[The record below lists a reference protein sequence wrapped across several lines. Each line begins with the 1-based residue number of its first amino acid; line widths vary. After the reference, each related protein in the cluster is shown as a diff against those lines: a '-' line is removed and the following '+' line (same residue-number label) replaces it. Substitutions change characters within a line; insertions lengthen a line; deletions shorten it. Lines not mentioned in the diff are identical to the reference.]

1 MEAIIHAAGKQYR
14 VKKGQK
20 LVLNKIDAEVNTDV
34 GFDVLMTL
42 DGDVSAVGAEAGKA
56 KVLATVVKQYKG
68 EKVVS
73 RTYKRRKGFH
83 KKRGHRQQ
91 LTELVIKDIVV

>member
-1 MEAIIHAAGKQYR
+1 MEAIISAAGKQYR

-20 LVLNKIDAEVNTDV
+20 LTINKIDADINTEV

-42 DGDVSAVGAEAGKA
+42 EGDTSQMGEAARKA
-56 KVLATVVKQYKG
+56 RVLATVVKQFKG

-73 RTYKRRKGFH
+73 RTYKRRKGYH
-83 KKRGHRQQ
+83 KKRGQRQL
-91 LTELVIKDIVV
+91 LTELVIKDIV